1 MTMGF
6 VLTEKG
12 ETMNKEL
19 AIECIK
25 TQRQFVDD
33 MTREAFDMAI
43 DLIKENVAPVRHGM
57 WVDVDRM
64 QMHDLHGVLT
74 WGNSFKCTECQF
86 KTFAV
91 EGHMAQY
98 HYCPNCGARMDG
110 EKNE

>member
-1 MTMGF
+1 MSDYIKREDAIRSIADHDEF
-6 VLTEKG
+6 KG
-12 ETMNKEL
+12 E
-19 AIECIK
+19 
-25 TQRQFVDD
+25 RW
-33 MTREAFDMAI
+33 
-43 DLIKENVAPVRHGM
+43 IKEAWADYMIEDAPTIDAAPVRHGM

-98 HYCPNCGARMDG
+98 RYCPNCGARMDG
-110 EKNE
+110 ESNE

>member
-1 MTMGF
+1 
-6 VLTEKG
+6 
-12 ETMNKEL
+12 MNKEL

-43 DLIKENVAPVRHGM
+43 DLIEETFLTADVAPVRHGM

-74 WGNSFKCTECQF
+74 WGNSFMCTECNF

-91 EGHMAQY
+91 EGHMSQY

-110 EKNE
+110 EDDDAR